1 MLCVVL
7 LQRDMFRGFT
17 LMGDI
22 WDYSKH
28 YCSKAKTALKSPT
41 MNDGDNFESALVFSF
56 KATWKEPTLY
66 GASSYITT
74 DYSTRYNREHFTILR
89 GGLMY

>member
-1 MLCVVL
+1 MLKHHVSCHWLIELWVMMLCVVL

-17 LMGDI
+17 LMEDI

-41 MNDGDNFESALVFSF
+41 MNGDNFESALVFSV
-56 KATWKEPTLY
+56 
-66 GASSYITT
+66 
-74 DYSTRYNREHFTILR
+74 
-89 GGLMY
+89 